1 MTVPMPSARGAQP
14 VQDAPARTSTTT
26 TEVAARAPA
35 DARPVVRIGGGLV
48 RGTREGALDR
58 FLGIP
63 YAAAPA
69 GGLRFREPQPAPA
82 WEGERDAS
90 AFGPTA
96 PQAPYGG
103 GLEKYLPTVE
113 IAGDDI
119 LTVNVWTPADRPADA
134 ALPVLVFVHGGAL
147 TRGAAA
153 LPAYDGQTFARHGI
167 VYVSI
172 QYRLG
177 QEGFAVLDD
186 VPQNLGV
193 LDQQAA
199 LRWVR
204 REIAAFGGDPATVTV
219 MGHSAGANTLTAL
232 LALPHATELFDRA
245 ILQSGP
251 LSAQSSKKAGRMTRE
266 IANRLKVSATR
277 AGFAAVKA
285 EELVAQQRA
294 IAAGGSPLGRGPSVA
309 LAIGGDAVPRN
320 PLDALLAGAGRG
332 IPVLIGST
340 SEEYR
345 LWFVPSGVLDRIT
358 NRTLALAR
366 LASRVPSRIVKA
378 HRARR
383 PDATPGEVLGE
394 VVTDVLLRGPIAR
407 FADSRT
413 DDPAAPHSRVVDSAA
428 ASPTWVYEFR
438 WRSPVD
444 RLGAAHG
451 MELGF
456 VFDRIDTPDAA
467 ALGGHAGPQTL
478 ADAMH
483 RAWVSFVVTGDPGW
497 EAWSSRRPVQ
507 AFDADGGHIDY
518 APRQDEL
525 DGLPER

>member
-1 MTVPMPSARGAQP
+1 MRPTVA
-14 VQDAPARTSTTT
+14 VSTG
-26 TEVAARAPA
+26 R
-35 DARPVVRIGGGLV
+35 L
-48 RGTREGALDR
+48 RGTSENGIDR

-63 YAAAPA
+63 YAAPPVGAR
-69 GGLRFREPQPAPA
+69 RFRPPEPASV
-82 WEGERDAS
+82 WEGERDAA

-96 PQAPYGG
+96 PQRPYGPAIAR
-103 GLEKYLPTVE
+103 YLATVE
-113 IAGDDI
+113 IPGDDI
-119 LTVNVWTPADRPADA
+119 LTVNVWTPSDRKPDA
-134 ALPVLVFVHGGAL
+134 MLPVLVFVHGGAL

-153 LPAYDGQTFARHGI
+153 LPTYDGERFARHGI
-167 VYVSI
+167 VFVSI

-177 QEGFAVLDD
+177 QEGFAVLDG

-204 REIAAFGGDPATVTV
+204 REIAAFGGDPSRVTA

-232 LALPHATELFDRA
+232 LALPHAAELFDRA

-251 LSAQSSKKAGRMTRE
+251 LVAQPVQKAGRMTRE
-266 IANRLKVSATR
+266 IAKRLKVPATR
-277 AGFAAVKA
+277 AGFSAVA
-285 EELVAQQRA
+285 PDDLVAQQTA
-294 IAAGGSPLGRGPSVA
+294 IAASGSPLGGAPAVA

-345 LWFVPSGVLDRIT
+345 LWLVPSGAVDKVTWLT
-358 NRTLALAR
+358 VTLAR
-366 LASRVPSRIVKA
+366 LMARVPARVVRA

-383 PDATPGEVLGE
+383 PGATPGEVLGE
-394 VVTDVLLRGPIAR
+394 IMTDLLLRAPITR
-407 FADSRT
+407 FADSRIA
-413 DDPAAPHSRVVDSAA
+413 DAG
-428 ASPTWVYEFR
+428 SPTWVYEFR
-438 WRSPVD
+438 WQSPVD
-444 RLGAAHG
+444 RLGAAHV

-456 VFDRIDTPDAA
+456 VFDRLGEPDAIGI
-467 ALGGHAGPQTL
+467 GGPDGPQGL

-483 RAWVSFVVTGDPGW
+483 RAWVAFVVDGDPGW
-497 EAWSSRRPVQ
+497 ERWSAGRPVE

-518 APRQDEL
+518 APRQSEL

>member
-1 MTVPMPSARGAQP
+1 MTVPTARVTTGA
-14 VQDAPARTSTTT
+14 
-26 TEVAARAPA
+26 
-35 DARPVVRIGGGLV
+35 V

-63 YAAAPA
+63 YALPPVGDRRYRA
-69 GGLRFREPQPAPA
+69 PQPAPA
-82 WEGERDAS
+82 WTGERDAS

-96 PQAPYGG
+96 PQAPYRG

-113 IAGDDI
+113 IPGDDI
-119 LTVNVWTPADRPADA
+119 LTLNVWTPADRAPEAR
-134 ALPVLVFVHGGAL
+134 LPVLVFVHGGAL
-147 TRGAAA
+147 TRGSAA
-153 LPAYDGQTFARHGI
+153 LSAYDGETFARHGI

-177 QEGFAVLDD
+177 QEGFAVLDG

-204 REIAAFGGDPATVTV
+204 REIAAFGGDPARITV

-232 LALPHATELFDRA
+232 LALPHAKELFDRA

-251 LSAQSSKKAGRMTRE
+251 LVAQPAKKAGRMTAQ
-266 IANRLKVSATR
+266 IAKRLKVAASRT
-277 AGFAAVKA
+277 GFAAVPA
-285 EELVAQQRA
+285 SDLVAQQTA
-294 IAAGGSPLGRGPSVA
+294 IAAGGSPLGGGPSVA
-309 LAIGGDAVPRN
+309 LAIGGEAVPRN
-320 PLDALLAGAGRG
+320 PLDALRAGEGRG

-345 LWFVPSGVLDRIT
+345 LWFVPTGVLGRIT
-358 NRTLALAR
+358 SLTLTVAR

-383 PDATPGEVLGE
+383 PAATPGEVLGE
-394 VVTDVLLRGPIAR
+394 VVTDMLLRGPIAR

-413 DDPAAPHSRVVDSAA
+413 DA

-444 RLGAAHG
+444 GLGAAHG

-456 VFDRIDTPDAA
+456 VFDRLDTPDAV
-467 ALGGHAGPQTL
+467 ALGGTDGPRPL

-483 RAWVSFVVTGDPGW
+483 GAWVSFVMDGDPGW
-497 EAWSSRRPVQ
+497 EAWSARRPVQ

-525 DGLPER
+525 DGLPEG

>member
-1 MTVPMPSARGAQP
+1 MPSARGAQP

-26 TEVAARAPA
+26 TEVAAGAPD

-69 GGLRFREPQPAPA
+69 GGLRFREPQPAPP

-103 GLEKYLPTVE
+103 GLEKYLPTVD

-119 LTVNVWTPADRPADA
+119 LTVNVWTPADRPAGA

-153 LPAYDGQTFARHGI
+153 LPAYAGQTFARHGI

-266 IANRLKVSATR
+266 IAKRLKVSATR

-383 PDATPGEVLGE
+383 SDATPGEVLGE

-413 DDPAAPHSRVVDSAA
+413 DDPAAPGSRVVDSAA

>member
-1 MTVPMPSARGAQP
+1 MTDAATDALAEDTSGA
-14 VQDAPARTSTTT
+14 
-26 TEVAARAPA
+26 
-35 DARPVVRIGGGLV
+35 PVVTVSTGRI
-48 RGTREGALDR
+48 RGTRDGALDR

-63 YAAAPA
+63 YAAPPVGERRFRAPA
-69 GGLRFREPQPAPA
+69 SAPA
-82 WEGERDAS
+82 WEGERDGS

-96 PQAPYGG
+96 PQQPYGAHVA
-103 GLEKYLPTVE
+103 KYLPTVE

-119 LTVNVWTPADRPADA
+119 LTVNVWTPSDRPAGA

-153 LPAYDGQTFARHGI
+153 LPAYDGERFARHGI

-186 VPQNLGV
+186 VPRNLGV
-193 LDQQAA
+193 SDQEAA

-204 REIAAFGGDPATVTV
+204 REIAAFGGDPARVTV

-232 LALPHATELFDRA
+232 LALPQAKELFDRA

-251 LSAQSSKKAGRMTRE
+251 LTAQPAKKAGRMTRE
-266 IANRLKVSATR
+266 VARRLKIAPTK
-277 AGFAAVKA
+277 AAFAAA
-285 EELVAQQRA
+285 DAHALVAEQTA
-294 IAAGGSPLGRGPSVA
+294 IAAGSGSPLGRSPAVA

-320 PLDALLAGAGRG
+320 PLDALIDGAGRD

-345 LWFVPSGVLDRIT
+345 LWLVPTGAVDRAT
-358 NRTLALAR
+358 ALTLAVAR
-366 LASRVPSRIVKA
+366 RFARVPARIVRA
-378 HRARR
+378 HRSRR
-383 PDATPGEVLGE
+383 PEATPGEILGE
-394 VVTDVLLRGPIAR
+394 VVGDMLLRGPIVR
-407 FADSRT
+407 FADSR
-413 DDPAAPHSRVVDSAA
+413 AA
-428 ASPTWVYEFR
+428 AGAPTWVYEFR

-456 VFDRIDTPDAA
+456 VFDRLEAPDAVA
-467 ALGGHAGPQTL
+467 MGGPDGPQAL

-483 RAWVSFVVTGDPGW
+483 GAWVAFIVDGDPGW
-497 EAWSSRRPVQ
+497 EAWSARRPVQ

-525 DGLPER
+525 DGLPRT

>member
-1 MTVPMPSARGAQP
+1 MT
-14 VQDAPARTSTTT
+14 DAAT
-26 TEVAARAPA
+26 
-35 DARPVVRIGGGLV
+35 DAGSPGSLTGRPIVTLSSGTV

-63 YAAAPA
+63 YAAAPFGA
-69 GGLRFREPQPAPA
+69 RRFRDPEPAAP

-96 PQAPYGG
+96 PQSPYGAHVA
-103 GLEKYLPTVE
+103 KYLPTVE
-113 IAGDDI
+113 IPGDDI
-119 LTVNVWTPADRPADA
+119 LTVNVWTPAARPAAA
-134 ALPVLVFVHGGAL
+134 ALPVVVFAHGGAL
-147 TRGAAA
+147 TRGSAA
-153 LPAYDGQTFARHGI
+153 LPAYDGERFARHGI

-177 QEGFAVLDD
+177 QEGFAVLDG

-193 LDQQAA
+193 RDQEAA

-204 REIAAFGGDPATVTV
+204 REIAAFGGDPARVTV

-232 LALPHATELFDRA
+232 LALPHAQELFDRA

-251 LSAQSSKKAGRMTRE
+251 LVAQPPKKAGRMTRE
-266 IANRLKVSATR
+266 IAKLRRIAATR
-277 AGFAAVKA
+277 EGFAGADPA
-285 EELVAQQRA
+285 DLVATQTG
-294 IAAGGSPLGRGPSVA
+294 IAARGGSPLGRGPAVA
-309 LAIGGDAVPRN
+309 LAVGGDGVPRN

-345 LWFVPSGVLDRIT
+345 LWLVPSGAVERVT
-358 NRTLALAR
+358 TAALAVARR
-366 LASRVPSRIVKA
+366 LARVPARIVRA

-383 PDATPGEVLGE
+383 PAATPGEVLGE
-394 VVTDVLLRGPIAR
+394 VIGDILLRGPIVR

-413 DDPAAPHSRVVDSAA
+413 EGAA
-428 ASPTWVYEFR
+428 PTWVYEFR

-456 VFDRIDTPDAA
+456 VFDRLDAA
-467 ALGGHAGPQTL
+467 DAIAMGGPDGPQAL

-483 RAWVSFVVTGDPGW
+483 RAWVSFIVDGDPGW
-497 EAWSSRRPVQ
+497 EAWSPRRPVQ

>member
-1 MTVPMPSARGAQP
+1 MTDAATEAPSAT
-14 VQDAPARTSTTT
+14 PAS
-26 TEVAARAPA
+26 AA
-35 DARPVVRIGGGLV
+35 PVVTVSGGTL
-48 RGTREGALDR
+48 RGTREGGIDR

-63 YAAAPA
+63 YAAPPV
-69 GGLRFREPQPAPA
+69 GDLRFAPPVPPPA
-82 WEGERDAS
+82 WDDERDAS
-90 AFGPTA
+90 SFGSTA
-96 PQAPYGG
+96 PQRPYAPAIAT
-103 GLEKYLPTVE
+103 YLATVE
-113 IAGDDI
+113 VPGDDI
-119 LTVNVWTPADRPADA
+119 LTVNVWTPADRPPAA

-147 TRGAAA
+147 TRGTAA
-153 LPAYDGQTFARHGI
+153 LPTYDGERFARHGI
-167 VYVSI
+167 VFVSI

-193 LDQQAA
+193 LDQEAA

-204 REIAAFGGDPATVTV
+204 REIAAFGGDAGRVTV

-232 LALPHATELFDRA
+232 LAQPYAKELFDRA

-251 LSAQSSKKAGRMTRE
+251 LVAQPPKRAGRMTRE
-266 IANRLKVSATR
+266 IAKRLEVAATR
-277 AGFAAVKA
+277 AGFAAVHA
-285 EELVAQQRA
+285 DDLVAQQTA
-294 IAAGGSPLGRGPSVA
+294 VAAGGSPLGGGPTVA
-309 LAIGGDAVPRN
+309 LAIGGEAVPRN

-332 IPVLIGST
+332 TPVLIGCT

-345 LWFVPSGVLDRIT
+345 LWLVPSGAVDKATWLT
-358 NRTLALAR
+358 VTVAR
-366 LASRVPSRIVKA
+366 LAARVPARIVRA

-383 PDATPGEVLGE
+383 PDASPGEVLGE
-394 VVTDVLLRGPIAR
+394 VMTDMLLRGPITR
-407 FADSRT
+407 FADSRV
-413 DDPAAPHSRVVDSAA
+413 SVGDSA
-428 ASPTWVYEFR
+428 TWVYEFR

-444 RLGAAHG
+444 RLGAAHV

-456 VFDRIDTPDAA
+456 VFDRLGQADAIGIGGPD
-467 ALGGHAGPQTL
+467 GPQVL

-483 RAWVSFVVTGDPGW
+483 RAWVSFVVGGDPGW

-518 APRQDEL
+518 APRQEEL

>member
-1 MTVPMPSARGAQP
+1 MTDAATQAGSTGP
-14 VQDAPARTSTTT
+14 VTT
-26 TEVAARAPA
+26 
-35 DARPVVRIGGGLV
+35 RPVVTVSTGVV
-48 RGTREGALDR
+48 RGTRDGGLDR

-63 YAAAPA
+63 YAAPPV
-69 GGLRFREPQPAPA
+69 GERRFRAPEPAAA
-82 WEGERDAS
+82 WVGERDAS

-96 PQAPYGG
+96 PQRPYSPAIA
-103 GLEKYLPTVE
+103 KYLASVE
-113 IAGDDI
+113 VPGDDI
-119 LTVNVWTPADRPADA
+119 LTVNVWTPADRAPDA

-147 TRGAAA
+147 TRGTTA
-153 LPAYDGQTFARHGI
+153 LPTYDGERFARHGI
-167 VYVSI
+167 VYASI

-186 VPQNLGV
+186 VPRNLGV
-193 LDQQAA
+193 LDQELA

-204 REIAAFGGDPATVTV
+204 REIAAFGGDPARVTV

-232 LALPHATELFDRA
+232 LALPHAKELFDRA

-251 LSAQSSKKAGRMTRE
+251 LEARPPKKAGRMTRE
-266 IANRLKVSATR
+266 IAQRLKVATTR
-277 AGFAAVKA
+277 AGFSGVPAD
-285 EELVAQQRA
+285 ELVSQQTA
-294 IAAGGSPLGRGPSVA
+294 LAAGGSPLGGGPTVA
-309 LAIGGDAVPRN
+309 LVIGGEAVPRS

-345 LWFVPSGVLDRIT
+345 LWLVPSGAVDKASWLT
-358 NRTLALAR
+358 VTVAR
-366 LASRVPSRIVKA
+366 LAARVPARVVRA

-383 PDATPGEVLGE
+383 PAAKPGEVLGE
-394 VVTDVLLRGPIAR
+394 VIGDILLRGPITR

-413 DDPAAPHSRVVDSAA
+413 AA
-428 ASPTWVYEFR
+428 ADSPTWVYEFR

-444 RLGAAHG
+444 GLGAAHV

-456 VFDRIDTPDAA
+456 VFDRLGEPDAIGI
-467 ALGGHAGPQTL
+467 GGPDAPQTL

-483 RAWVSFVVTGDPGW
+483 RAWVSFVVDGDPGW
-497 EAWSSRRPVQ
+497 EAWSPRRPVQ

-518 APRQDEL
+518 APRQNEL
-525 DGLPER
+525 DGLPEG